1 MTVVQAITLGL
12 VQGIT
17 EFLPISSIAHL
28 RVVPALLGWSDP
40 GAAFSAVIQLGT
52 LAAVLVYF
60 ASDMRIM
67 ARAVLR
73 GLADGRP
80 WASQEAR
87 LAWFIL
93 LGTLPIGVCG
103 LAFKRYIVG
112 ELRSLYVIAG
122 SLIVL
127 GILLWVAEKKA
138 SFRREVKDIG
148 WMDSQLIGLAQ
159 ALALIPGSS
168 RSGTTMTAAMFL
180 GLTRE
185 AAARFSFL
193 LGIPAIGAAGLFE
206 LRDLLK
212 HGLGSAG
219 LTSLMIG
226 ILTSALSGYLAIDLL
241 LRYLRSRTTYV
252 FVWYRIGLGLLLL
265 GLLTAGVLQPLG

>member
-103 LAFKRYIVG
+103 VTFKRYIVG

-138 SFRREVKDIG
+138 SLRREVKDIG

-241 LRYLRSRTTYV
+241 LRYLRTRTTYV

>member
-138 SFRREVKDIG
+138 SLRREVKDIG

-206 LRDLLK
+206 LQDLLK

-241 LRYLRSRTTYV
+241 LRYLRTRTTYV
-252 FVWYRIGLGLLLL
+252 FAWYRIGLGLLLL
-265 GLLTAGVLQPLG
+265 GVLTAGVLQPLG

>member
-1 MTVVQAITLGL
+1 MTVVQAIALGL

-28 RVVPALLGWSDP
+28 RVVPALLGWADP

-52 LAAVLVYF
+52 LAAVLIYF
-60 ASDMRIM
+60 GPEVRIM
-67 ARAVLR
+67 ARSVIR

-80 WASQEAR
+80 WAKQEAR
-87 LAWFIL
+87 LAWYIL
-93 LGTLPIGVCG
+93 LGTIPIGVCG
-103 LAFKRYIVG
+103 VAFKRYIVG
-112 ELRSLYVIAG
+112 ELRSLYVISG

-127 GILLWVAEKKA
+127 GILLWVAEKRA
-138 SFRREVKDIG
+138 AFRREVVQIG
-148 WMDSQLIGLAQ
+148 WVDSQVIGLAQ

-168 RSGTTMTAAMFL
+168 RSGTTMTAAMFM

-193 LGIPAIGAAGLFE
+193 LGIPAIGAAGVFE

-212 HGLGSAG
+212 HGLGGAG
-219 LTSLMIG
+219 LSVLMIG
-226 ILTSALSGYLAIDLL
+226 IITSAISGYLAIDLL
-241 LRYLRSRTTYV
+241 LRYLRTRTTYV
-252 FVWYRIGLGLLLL
+252 FVWYRIGLGLFLLAL
-265 GLLTAGVLQPLG
+265 LAAGLLQPVG

>member
-1 MTVVQAITLGL
+1 MTSAQAITLGV

-28 RVVPALLGWSDP
+28 RVIPALLGWSDP

-60 ASDMRIM
+60 ASEMRVM
-67 ARAVLR
+67 AQAVFR
-73 GLADGRP
+73 GLADGHP
-80 WASQEAR
+80 WARREAR
-87 LAWFIL
+87 LAWFII
-93 LGTLPIGVCG
+93 LGTIPITVCG

-112 ELRSLYVIAG
+112 ELRSLYIISA
-122 SLIVL
+122 SLIIL
-127 GILLWVAEKKA
+127 GILLWAAEKTA
-138 SFRREVKDIG
+138 TFRRDVSGIG
-148 WMDSQLIGLAQ
+148 WLDSQLIGLAQ

-193 LGIPAIGAAGLFE
+193 LGIPAIGGAGLFE
-206 LRDLLK
+206 LRDLVK
-212 HGLGSAG
+212 HGLGGGELSG
-219 LTSLMIG
+219 LIIG
-226 ILTSALSGYLAIDLL
+226 VVTSAVSGYLAIDFL

-265 GLLTAGVLQPLG
+265 VLLTLGMLQPLG